1 MLIDPH
7 RAPAGAANGPRGG
20 PIETEAGGSSVFLR
34 PRPSLPIVARPSIDV
49 DEHDQE
55 AIRLLARRLRS
66 EEPAL
71 TTTDPFGRFVQQGF
85 GDGPAILLEDHSAIA
100 LADKYGDSGLEYRT
114 LFLAQD
120 GDIMVVG
127 AGRDPEFER
136 YALGLLGLSH
146 VDIAC
151 PRRSDTNL
159 RLSLAERCLYDPP
172 VFSMLID
179 ATRRAGEITL
189 FPYMGTGHVWALGSA
204 IAREAG
210 RSVHIAAAAPRL
222 VRRVNDKLWFAQ
234 RVTELLGHRALPR
247 TLPAYGPA
255 ALSGQVHALLRDT
268 DRVVVKL
275 PDSSGAEGNLVLDAA
290 SLRDLPIEQL
300 HRRLVGLLHA
310 LGWRDG
316 YPLAVGIWDSP
327 VCDSPSA
334 QVWIPKFG
342 DGPPV
347 VEAIFSQVVAGES
360 GEFVG
365 AMASDLPDSWQHRMA
380 REALLLSSLFQ
391 ELGYFG
397 QCSFDAIIAGP
408 DLDRA
413 QLHWIEC
420 NGRWGG
426 VSIPLI
432 MANRL
437 NGNWQDR
444 PFVIVQKTRTAA
456 RRFESFSSVLSVLD
470 DVLYDARTG
479 RAGVVPLTPSC
490 FVDGTGVHF
499 IAFGQNTDE
508 SKAISD
514 RACDLLAGR
523 Q

>member
-1 MLIDPH
+1 MTDPH
-7 RAPAGAANGPRGG
+7 RSAAGEANGAPGS
-20 PIETEAGGSSVFLR
+20 PIIAEIEGSSPAFLL
-34 PRPSLPIVARPSIDV
+34 PRPSLPIVAGLSVELAESDR
-49 DEHDQE
+49 QT
-55 AIRLLARRLRS
+55 IRRLARRLRS

-71 TTTDPFGRFVQQGF
+71 TTTDPFGPFVKQGI
-85 GDGPAILLEDHSAIA
+85 GGGPAILLEDHSAIA
-100 LADKYGDSGLEYRT
+100 LADKYGDSCLEYRT
-114 LFLAQD
+114 LFLADD

-127 AGRDPEFER
+127 GSRDPAFEQ

-146 VDIAC
+146 VDVFC
-151 PRRSDTNL
+151 PQRDGSGLHR
-159 RLSLAERCLYDPP
+159 SLADRCIFDSS
-172 VFSMLID
+172 VFSML
-179 ATRRAGEITL
+179 AEEARHAGGITL
-189 FPYMGTGHVWALGSA
+189 LPYMGTGHVWALGCA
-204 IAREAG
+204 IAKEAK
-210 RSVHIAAAAPRL
+210 RTVHIAAAAPRL

-234 RVTELLGHRALPR
+234 RVTELLGHRALPK

-255 ALSGQVHALLRDT
+255 ALSGQVHTLLRDS

-275 PDSSGAEGNLVLDAA
+275 PDSSGAEGNLVLDAT
-290 SLRDLPIEQL
+290 SLRDLPHEQL
-300 HRRLVGLLHA
+300 HRRLVGLLHT

-316 YPLAVGIWDSP
+316 YPLAVGVWDSP

-334 QVWIPKFG
+334 QIWIPKLE

-347 VEAIFSQVVAGES
+347 VQAIFSQVVAGER

-365 AMASDLPDSWQHRMA
+365 ATASDLPDSWQQHLA

-397 QCSFDAIIAGP
+397 QCSFDAIIAGR

-437 NGNWQDR
+437 NGNWQER
-444 PFVIVQKTRTAA
+444 PFVIVQKTRRTA
-456 RRFESFSSVLSVLD
+456 RRFESFSSVLSVLE

-499 IAFGQNTDE
+499 IAFGQNIAQA
-508 SKAISD
+508 KAISD
-514 RACDLLAGR
+514 RAADLLSGR
-523 Q
+523 P